1 MKIMIFDVPASTS
14 GALTILEEYYKRA
27 INSTNSNVQWI
38 FVVGTPRFEE
48 TENVRVLRYPWIKK
62 SWFHRIIFEWLIAP
76 KLVMKHR
83 PDEILS
89 LENIFVPFV
98 SRKIKQT
105 LYVHQPLPFVEY
117 KFSFKDNKLYWTYQ
131 NIIGRL
137 IINSIKKADEVI
149 VQTNWMKR
157 ACSEKAKV
165 NPDKIRVELPKINI
179 EIRKFFTP
187 NENALRTFFYPA
199 TANSYKNH
207 EVIIQACK
215 KMKELGV
222 NDYHVVLTLTG
233 RENDYAS
240 KLYEIVK
247 RENLRIEFVG
257 NLKREEVYEWYAKSV
272 LIFPSY
278 IETFGL
284 PLLEAKLHKTPV
296 IASDTPF
303 SHEILDGYENVRF
316 FDPFDADRLCR
327 AMVEVMNPK

>member
-14 GALTILEEYYKRA
+14 GALTILEEYYKSA
-27 INSTNSNVQWI
+27 INSTNSNLQWI
-38 FVVGTPRFEE
+38 FVVGIPRFEE

-62 SWFHRIIFEWLIAP
+62 SWFHRIVFDWFIAP
-76 KLVMKHR
+76 KLVMKYR

-89 LENIFVPFV
+89 LENILVPFV

-105 LYVHQPLPFVEY
+105 LYVHQSLPFVEY

-207 EVIIQACK
+207 EVIIQACE

-284 PLLEAKLHKTPV
+284 PLL
-296 IASDTPF
+296 
-303 SHEILDGYENVRF
+303 G
-316 FDPFDADRLCR
+316 
-327 AMVEVMNPK
+327 